1 MEFGRAEE
9 LEEGPMTEAA
19 PEAAR
24 DAKEGSFSMAIRTSS
39 AKASP
44 CCNLATSSSLP
55 GFECCGC
62 AIDLYL
68 LLLVCVVIIV
78 KEEEDVKDAWRGR
91 PEVEVVEQTVLVVC
105 WRGHPRCEVI
115 LGCMVNDWNVEQSRY

>member
-1 MEFGRAEE
+1 M
-9 LEEGPMTEAA
+9 
-19 PEAAR
+19 
-24 DAKEGSFSMAIRTSS
+24 
-39 AKASP
+39 
-44 CCNLATSSSLP
+44 
-55 GFECCGC
+55 
-62 AIDLYL
+62 
-68 LLLVCVVIIV
+68 